1 MRIGWF
7 TRFWRDQRGGIGV
20 AACVAFPLLV
30 VAAGGTADYASL
42 FRRQTQLQ
50 AAVDQAALMTA
61 KELSVSGSDNYIV
74 ARGREVA
81 KETAAPGSLG
91 SFVVEANVL
100 SGRKALHILVRERA
114 KLRFGRFL
122 GMSEVPVVAEAT
134 AEIYGATTICL
145 LALDTKSK
153 DTLHLHKNAA
163 VTAPKCSL
171 FANSSNKASL
181 DVEDG
186 ATVQAS
192 LLCSVGGTSIG
203 RATISGQVQSNCPLR
218 DDPLASRQAPPMA
231 PCSNLVPV
239 VIDGKKTPTAYL
251 SPGTYCKGLKVTN
264 GAVVTLAAG
273 IYAIDNGPLVV
284 DKGGSIIGRNVGF
297 YFTGDAGG
305 LLFDVKS
312 SIDLTAPKDGPM
324 AGLLFFENR
333 SVTAPTVVESLLK
346 LPPPPPPPGSPPM
359 RQYRIVSNDARN
371 LLGTIYLPAGRLII
385 DASQPIADKS
395 AYTIIVARQV
405 ELFDGP
411 NLYLNTNYG
420 IADVPVPVGV
430 GNVPDP
436 YVKLSR

>member
-1 MRIGWF
+1 M
-7 TRFWRDQRGGIGV
+7 

-30 VAAGGTADYASL
+30 VAAGGTADYAAL

-50 AAVDQAALMTA
+50 SAVDQAALITA
-61 KELSVSGSDNYIV
+61 KELSVSGSDSYIA

-81 KETAAPGSLG
+81 TETAAHGSLG
-91 SFVVEANVL
+91 TFVVEAQVL
-100 SGRKALHILVRERA
+100 NGRKSLRLSVSEAA
-114 KLRFGRFL
+114 QMRFGRFL
-122 GMSEVPVVAEAT
+122 GVSEVIVRAEAT
-134 AEIYGATTICL
+134 AEVYGATTICL

-153 DTLHLHKNAA
+153 DTLHLHKNAM

-171 FANSSNKASL
+171 FANSKDKAAL
-181 DVEDG
+181 DVENG
-186 ATVQAS
+186 AVVQAS

-203 RATISGQVQSNCPLR
+203 RASVTGQVQSNCPVR
-218 DDPLASRQAPPMA
+218 DDPLAARQAPPL
-231 PCSNLVPV
+231 PTCNSLFPT

-251 SPGTYCKGLKVTN
+251 TPGSYCKGLKVTN
-264 GAVVTLAAG
+264 GAAVTLASG
-273 IYAIDNGPLVV
+273 VYVVDNGALVV
-284 DKGGSIIGRNVGF
+284 DNGASISGRNVGF

-333 SVTAPTVVESLLK
+333 SVSAPTITESLLK

-385 DASQPIADKS
+385 DASQPIGDKS

-411 NLYLNTNYG
+411 NLYLNTNYSG
-420 IADVPVPVGV
+420 ADVPVPAGV

-436 YVKLSR
+436 YVKLAK